1 MFGHADACRLIGFN
15 ALRLD
20 IPAGIAGRTGVE
32 FGVDELVEAFAFEF
46 GFFADT
52 LKAAAALFGIE
63 AHGSAGTGLVFEVVN
78 QLIAGYGRT
87 VLIQGKAVAGGNGI
101 GGLVVLRPI
110 GIENIGIALDND
122 VAFGTDADLGL
133 AFYFIGVDAGVIGRQ
148 GWLAAAFDFG
158 GFGRL
163 GIFMVAKQ
171 ASAAQGKRIGFALAG
186 FCRFGFGGVGRGI
199 VFRLR
204 NRSIFRAHGC
214 CAKAHN

>member
-15 ALRLD
+15 ALCLD

-32 FGVDELVEAFAFEF
+32 FGVDEFVEAFAFEF

-63 AHGSAGTGLVFEVVN
+63 AHGSAGAGLVFEVVN
-78 QLIAGYGRT
+78 QLVAGYGRT

-110 GIENIGIALDND
+110 GIENIGIALNDD
-122 VAFGTDADLGL
+122 VAFSTDADLGL
-133 AFYFIGVDAGVIGRQ
+133 TFYFIGVDAGVIGRQ
-148 GWLAAAFDFG
+148 GRLAAAFDFG
-158 GFGRL
+158 GFDRL

-171 ASAAQGKRIGFALAG
+171 ARAAQRKRIGFALAG
-186 FCRFGFGGVGRGI
+186 LCRFGCGGVGRGI